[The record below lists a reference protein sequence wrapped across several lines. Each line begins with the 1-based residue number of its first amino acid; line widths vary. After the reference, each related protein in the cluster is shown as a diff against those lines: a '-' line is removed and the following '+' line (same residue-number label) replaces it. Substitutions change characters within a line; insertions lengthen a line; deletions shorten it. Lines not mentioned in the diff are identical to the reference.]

1 MLDPNKIKRKI
12 PVNDFITL
20 IRKYSP
26 ESIEDSSHAFGRLSQ
41 RQRELFTIEEVSRIL
56 LKDHPFLVGIQENNN
71 YAVFYKHQG
80 KNLRIILRLESQKI
94 KIVTFYNILEWQ
106 IPKI

>member
-26 ESIEDSSHAFGRLSQ
+26 ENIEDSGHAFKRLSQ
-41 RQRELFTIEEVSRIL
+41 RQRELFTIEEIRKIL
-56 LKDHPFLVGIQENNN
+56 LKDKPFLVGIQENDNH
-71 YAVFYKHQG
+71 AIFYKHQG
-80 KNLRIILRLESQKI
+80 KNLRIMIKLESQKV
-94 KIVTFYNILEWQ
+94 KIVTFYNILVWQ

>member
-12 PVNDFITL
+12 LVNDFITI
-20 IRKYSP
+20 IRRYSTNN
-26 ESIEDSSHAFGRLSQ
+26 IEDSGHAFKRLSQ
-41 RQRELFTIEEVSRIL
+41 KQREVFTIEEICNIL
-56 LKDHPFLVGIQENNN
+56 LKDKPFLVGIQENDN

-80 KNLRIILRLESQKI
+80 KNLRIILKLEGQKV

>member
-1 MLDPNKIKRKI
+1 MFNPNKIKRKI
-12 PVNDFITL
+12 PINDFITL
-20 IRKYSP
+20 IRKYSV
-26 ESIEDSSHAFGRLSQ
+26 ENIEDSGHAFKRLSQ
-41 RQRELFTIEEVSRIL
+41 KQRELFTIEQARKIL
-56 LKDHPFLVGIQENNN
+56 LEAHPFLVGVQENDN

-80 KNLRIILRLESQKI
+80 KNLRIIIKLESQKV

>member
-12 PVNDFITL
+12 PVNHFIII
-20 IRKYSP
+20 IRKYPSKN
-26 ESIEDSSHAFGRLSQ
+26 IEDSDHAFKRLSQ
-41 RQRELFTIEEVSRIL
+41 KQRELFTIGEVRKIL
-56 LKDHPFLVGIQENNN
+56 LENHPFLVGIQENGNH
-71 YAVFYKHQG
+71 AVFYKHQG
-80 KNLRIILRLESQKI
+80 KNLRLIIKLESQKV

>member
-12 PVNDFITL
+12 PVNDFISL
-20 IRKYSP
+20 IRKYIP
-26 ESIEDSSHAFGRLSQ
+26 EDIEDSSHAFKRLSQ
-41 RQRELFTIEEVSRIL
+41 KQREVFTIEEVRKIL
-56 LKDHPFLVGIQENNN
+56 LKDRPFLAGIQENGN
-71 YAVFYKHQG
+71 YAAFYKHQG
-80 KNLRIILRLESQKI
+80 KNLRVIIKLENQKV